1 MRLSVLSQFKESAS
15 VYDNILAGTI
25 FLYFP
30 HRRHTYICTY
40 WQVAKVNRSGS
51 CWRWKGQ
58 ICMYF
63 VFYEALWL
71 KARVYGFVDAPQRR
85 NNLRVSLGH
94 VTSSI
99 SITSSEVVA
108 NVVTLYGII
117 FGAS

>member
-1 MRLSVLSQFKESAS
+1 
-15 VYDNILAGTI
+15 
-25 FLYFP
+25 
-30 HRRHTYICTY
+30 
-40 WQVAKVNRSGS
+40 
-51 CWRWKGQ
+51 
-58 ICMYF
+58 MYF

-71 KARVYGFVDAPQRR
+71 KARFYGFVDAPQRR